1 LYFSINRFGEYSELN
16 YSIELILFGASLLLL
31 LSIIASKVASKL
43 RVPAL
48 IIFIFVGMIAG
59 SEGPGGIEF
68 DNAWA
73 AQLLGVIALAF
84 IIFSGGLHSSWKR
97 VSPVLWTGASLSTL
111 GVFLTAMLVGIFVH
125 FFFGFSILTA
135 LLLGAIVSSTD
146 AAAVFSVMGSS
157 GTKLKGSLKDLL
169 EFESAS
175 NDPMAVILTLGFIHL
190 ITNPEASVWSMIF
203 LLIQQMVLG
212 IVIGFIMGKAIVF
225 KVNRLRL
232 DFEGLYPVLTLSLVI
247 FTYGLTASI
256 GGSGFLAVY
265 IAGLM
270 MGGSEFVHK
279 QSLTRFH
286 DGLAWLMQITM
297 FLILGL
303 LVFPSRL
310 FPVVLAGV
318 LISLF
323 LIFIARPIGVFLSLP
338 FGKINFKEKTFI
350 SWVGLRGAVPIILA
364 TFPLLAGVPKA
375 DILFNI
381 VFFIV
386 ITSVLIQG
394 TTIPIVAKWLGVEA
408 PDTKTKTEHV
418 EFEFRYDSD
427 SEKTELTIPPGS
439 EVVGKQVVELGLP
452 ESAIIM
458 LIKREDSSIVPRGG
472 TVIEPGDK
480 LLFLAE
486 KNDLL
491 KIKSLLGL

>member
-1 LYFSINRFGEYSELN
+1 LN
-16 YSIELILFGASLLLL
+16 YPIEYILLGASVLLL
-31 LSIIASKVASKL
+31 LSILASKVALKL
-43 RVPAL
+43 SVPAL
-48 IIFIFVGMIAG
+48 VIFILVGMFAG

-68 DNAWA
+68 DDAWA
-73 AQLLGVIALAF
+73 AQFLGVIALAF
-84 IIFSGGLHSSWKR
+84 IIFSGGLHSSWKS
-97 VSPVLWTGASLSTL
+97 VSPVLWTGVSLSTV
-111 GVFLTAMLVGIFVH
+111 GVFLTAILVGLFVH
-125 FFFGFSILTA
+125 YFFDFSILTA

-146 AAAVFSVMGSS
+146 AAAVFSVMSSS
-157 GTKLKGSLKDLL
+157 GTKLKGTLKDLL

-190 ITNPEASVWSMIF
+190 ITNPEASIWNMIF

-212 IVIGFIMGKAIVF
+212 IVIGFVMGKAIVF

-286 DGLAWLMQITM
+286 DGLAWLLQITM
-297 FLILGL
+297 FLLLGL
-303 LVFPSRL
+303 LVFPSQL
-310 FPVVLAGV
+310 LAVIFMGI

-323 LIFIARPIGVFLSLP
+323 LIFIARPIGVFISLP
-338 FGKINFKEKTFI
+338 FGQNNLKEKTFI

-375 DILFNI
+375 DILFNV

-386 ITSVLIQG
+386 ITSVLVQG
-394 TTIPIVAKWLGVEA
+394 TTIPLIAKWLGVDA
-408 PDTKTKTEHV
+408 PETKTKTEHV
-418 EFEFRYDSD
+418 EFEFNYDENSQ
-427 SEKTELTIPPGS
+427 KTEIVIPQDS
-439 EVVGKQVVELGLP
+439 SAIGKQIVELGLP
-452 ESAIIM
+452 ESAIII
-458 LIKREDSSIVPRGG
+458 LIKRENSSIVPRGA
-472 TVIEPGDK
+472 TVVEGGDK
-480 LLFLAE
+480 LLFLSE
-486 KNDLL
+486 KDDLP
-491 KIKSLLGL
+491 KIKSILGL

>member
-1 LYFSINRFGEYSELN
+1 L
-16 YSIELILFGASLLLL
+16 GASVLLL
-31 LSIIASKVASKL
+31 LSIVASKVASII

-48 IIFIFVGMIAG
+48 IIFILIGMIAG

-68 DNAWA
+68 DDAWA

-84 IIFSGGLHSSWKR
+84 IIFSGGLHSSWKS
-97 VSPVLWTGASLSTL
+97 VSPVLWTGISLSTI
-111 GVFLTAMLVGIFVH
+111 GVFLTAILVGLFVYSLLD
-125 FFFGFSILTA
+125 FSILTA

-146 AAAVFSVMGSS
+146 AAAVFSVMSSS

-190 ITNPEASVWSMIF
+190 ITNPEASIWSMVF
-203 LLIQQMVLG
+203 LLIQQMALG
-212 IVIGFIMGKAIVF
+212 VIIGFVMGKAIVF

-232 DFEGLYPVLTLSLVI
+232 DYEGLYPVLTLALVI
-247 FTYGLTASI
+247 FTYGLTASV

-265 IAGLM
+265 IAGLIL
-270 MGGSEFVHK
+270 GGSDFVHK

-286 DGLAWLMQITM
+286 DGLAWLMQIIM

-303 LVFPSRL
+303 LVFPSQ
-310 FPVVLAGV
+310 VVPIMLSGI

-323 LIFIARPIGVFLSLP
+323 LIFIARPVGVFLSLP
-338 FGKINFKEKTFI
+338 FGKTSLKEKTFI

-364 TFPLLAGVPKA
+364 TFPLLAGVPQA
-375 DILFNI
+375 DILFNV

-386 ITSVLIQG
+386 VTSVLIQG
-394 TTIPIVAKWLGVEA
+394 TTIPLAAKWLGVDA
-408 PDTKTKTEHV
+408 PDSKTKTDHV
-418 EFEFRYDSD
+418 EFEFSYDNNSQ
-427 SEKTELTIPPGS
+427 KTELVIPKGS
-439 EVVGKQVVELGLP
+439 VAVGEQIVELGLP
-452 ESAIIM
+452 KSAIII
-458 LIKREDSSIVPRGG
+458 LIKRENNSIVPRGS
-472 TVIEPGDK
+472 TVLEAGDK

-486 KNDLL
+486 SKDFP
-491 KIKSLLGL
+491 KIKSIIGI

>member
-1 LYFSINRFGEYSELN
+1 LN
-16 YSIELILFGASLLLL
+16 YPIEYILFGASLLLL
-31 LSIIASKVASKL
+31 LSILASKVASII

-48 IIFIFVGMIAG
+48 IIFILVGMVAG

-68 DNAWA
+68 DDAWV

-84 IIFSGGLHSSWKR
+84 IIFSGGLHSSWKS
-97 VSPVLWTGASLSTL
+97 VSPVLWTGVSLSTI
-111 GVFLTAMLVGIFVH
+111 GVFLTAILVGLFVH
-125 FFFGFSILTA
+125 YLLDFSILMA

-146 AAAVFSVMGSS
+146 AAAVFSVMSSS

-190 ITNPEASVWSMIF
+190 LTNPEASIWSMVL

-212 IVIGFIMGKAIVF
+212 IVIGFVMGKVIMF
-225 KVNRLRL
+225 NVNRLRL
-232 DFEGLYPVLTLSLVI
+232 NFEGLYPVLTLALVI
-247 FTYGLTASI
+247 FTYGLTVSI

-265 IAGLM
+265 IAGLIL
-270 MGGSEFVHK
+270 GGSDFIHK

-303 LVFPSRL
+303 LVFPSHL
-310 FPVVLAGV
+310 VPVIVSGI

-323 LIFIARPIGVFLSLP
+323 LIIIARPIGVFISLP
-338 FGKINFKEKTFI
+338 FAKINLKEKTFI

-394 TTIPIVAKWLGVEA
+394 TTIALAAKLLDVDA
-408 PDTKTKTEHV
+408 PETKTKTEHV
-418 EFEFRYDSD
+418 EFEFHYDENSQ
-427 SEKTELTIPPGS
+427 KTELVIPQNS
-439 EVVGKQVVELGLP
+439 EAIGKQLVELGLP
-452 ESAIIM
+452 ESAIIV
-458 LIKREDSSIVPRGG
+458 LIKREDKSIVPRGG
-472 TVIEPGDK
+472 TIIEPQDK
-480 LLFLAE
+480 LLILAE
-486 KNDLL
+486 NADLP
-491 KIKSLLGL
+491 KIKSIFGL

>member
-1 LYFSINRFGEYSELN
+1 
-16 YSIELILFGASLLLL
+16 
-31 LSIIASKVASKL
+31 
-43 RVPAL
+43 
-48 IIFIFVGMIAG
+48 MIAG

-68 DNAWA
+68 DDAWA

-84 IIFSGGLHSSWKR
+84 IIFSGGLHSSWKS
-97 VSPVLWTGASLSTL
+97 VSPVLWTGVSLSTI
-111 GVFLTAMLVGIFVH
+111 GVFLTAILVGLFVH
-125 FFFGFSILTA
+125 YLLDFSILTA

-146 AAAVFSVMGSS
+146 AAAVFSVMSSS

-190 ITNPEASVWSMIF
+190 ITNPEASIWSMVF
-203 LLIQQMVLG
+203 LLVQQMALG
-212 IVIGFIMGKAIVF
+212 IIIGFVMGKAIVF

-232 DFEGLYPVLTLSLVI
+232 DYEGLYPVLTLALVI
-247 FTYGLTASI
+247 FTYGLTASV

-265 IAGLM
+265 IAGLIL
-270 MGGSEFVHK
+270 GGSDFVHK

-286 DGLAWLMQITM
+286 DGLAWLMQIIM

-303 LVFPSRL
+303 LVFPSQ
-310 FPVVLAGV
+310 VVPIMLSGI

-338 FGKINFKEKTFI
+338 FGKTNLKEKTFI

-364 TFPLLAGVPKA
+364 TFPLLAGVPQA
-375 DILFNI
+375 DILFNV

-394 TTIPIVAKWLGVEA
+394 TTIPLAAKWLGVDA
-408 PDTKTKTEHV
+408 PDSKTKTDHV
-418 EFEFRYDSD
+418 EFEFNYDNNSQ
-427 SEKTELTIPPGS
+427 KTELVIPKGS
-439 EVVGKQVVELGLP
+439 IAIGKQIVELGLP
-452 ESAIIM
+452 QSAIII
-458 LIKREDSSIVPRGG
+458 LIKRENKSIVPRGG
-472 TVIEPGDK
+472 TVLEAGDK

-486 KNDLL
+486 SKDFP
-491 KIKSLLGL
+491 KIKSIIGI

>member
-1 LYFSINRFGEYSELN
+1 MNYPIEY
-16 YSIELILFGASLLLL
+16 ILLGASVLLLF
-31 LSIIASKVASKL
+31 SIIASKVASKL
-43 RVPAL
+43 SVPAL
-48 IIFIFVGMIAG
+48 VIFILVGMFAG

-73 AQLLGVIALAF
+73 AQSLGVIALAF
-84 IIFSGGLHSSWKR
+84 IIFSGGLHSSWKS
-97 VSPVLWTGASLSTL
+97 VSPVLLAGISLSTI
-111 GVFLTAMLVGIFVH
+111 GVFLTAILIGLFVYYL
-125 FFFGFSILTA
+125 FDFPILTA

-146 AAAVFSVMGSS
+146 AAAVFSVMSSS

-190 ITNPEASVWSMIF
+190 ITNPEASVWSMII
-203 LLIQQMVLG
+203 LLVQQMIFG
-212 IVIGFIMGKAIVF
+212 IIIGYVMGKVIVF

-265 IAGLM
+265 ITGLM
-270 MGGSEFVHK
+270 MGGTEFIHK

-286 DGLAWLMQITM
+286 DGLAWLFQITM

-303 LVFPSRL
+303 LVFPSQL
-310 FPVVLAGV
+310 LPVFLMGV

-323 LIFIARPIGVFLSLP
+323 LIFIARPVGVFISLP
-338 FGKINFKEKTFI
+338 FGRNNLKQKTFI

-375 DILFNI
+375 EILFNV

-394 TTIPIVAKWLGVEA
+394 TTIPLIAKWLGVDE
-408 PDTKTKTEHV
+408 PDNNIKTERV
-418 EFEFRYDSD
+418 EFDFNYDDNSQ
-427 SEKTELTIPPGS
+427 KTEIVIPKS
-439 EVVGKQVVELGLP
+439 SSAIGKQIVELGLP

-458 LIKREDSSIVPRGG
+458 LITRDGNSIVPRGA
-472 TVIEPGDK
+472 TVIEAEDK
-480 LLFLAE
+480 LLFISENEHLP
-486 KNDLL
+486 
-491 KIKSLLGL
+491 KIKSILGI

>member
-1 LYFSINRFGEYSELN
+1 MNYPIEY
-16 YSIELILFGASLLLL
+16 ILFGASLLLL
-31 LSIIASKVASKL
+31 LSIIASKVASII

-48 IIFIFVGMIAG
+48 IIFILVGMVAG

-68 DNAWA
+68 DDAWV

-84 IIFSGGLHSSWKR
+84 IIFSGGLHSSWKS
-97 VSPVLWTGASLSTL
+97 VSPVLWTGVSLSTI
-111 GVFLTAMLVGIFVH
+111 GVFLTAILVGLFVH
-125 FFFGFSILTA
+125 YLLDFSILMA

-146 AAAVFSVMGSS
+146 AAAVFSVMSSS

-190 ITNPEASVWSMIF
+190 LTNPEASIWSMVL

-212 IVIGFIMGKAIVF
+212 IVIGFMMGKAIVF
-225 KVNRLRL
+225 TVNRLRL
-232 DFEGLYPVLTLSLVI
+232 NFEGLYPVLTLALVI

-265 IAGLM
+265 IAGLIL
-270 MGGSEFVHK
+270 GGSDFIHK

-310 FPVVLAGV
+310 LPIIVSGI
-318 LISLF
+318 LISFF

-394 TTIPIVAKWLGVEA
+394 TTIPLAAKLLGVDA
-408 PDTKTKTEHV
+408 PETKTKTEHV
-418 EFEFRYDSD
+418 EFEFHYDENSQKIELVIPQN
-427 SEKTELTIPPGS
+427 SEAI
-439 EVVGKQVVELGLP
+439 GKQLVELGLP
-452 ESAIIM
+452 ESAIIV
-458 LIKREDSSIVPRGG
+458 LIKREDTSIVPRGG
-472 TVIEPGDK
+472 TRIEPQDK
-480 LLFLAE
+480 LLILAE
-486 KNDLL
+486 NNDLP
-491 KIKSLLGL
+491 KIKSIFGI

>member
-1 LYFSINRFGEYSELN
+1 MNYPIEY
-16 YSIELILFGASLLLL
+16 ILFGASLLLL
-31 LSIIASKVASKL
+31 LSILASKVASII

-48 IIFIFVGMIAG
+48 IIFILVGMVAG

-68 DNAWA
+68 DDAWV

-84 IIFSGGLHSSWKR
+84 IIFSGGLHSSWKS
-97 VSPVLWTGASLSTL
+97 VSPVLWTGVSLSTI
-111 GVFLTAMLVGIFVH
+111 GVFLTAILVGLFVH
-125 FFFGFSILTA
+125 YLLDFSILMA

-146 AAAVFSVMGSS
+146 AAAVFSVMSSS

-190 ITNPEASVWSMIF
+190 ITNPEASIWSMVL

-225 KVNRLRL
+225 TVNRLRL
-232 DFEGLYPVLTLSLVI
+232 NFEGLYPVLTLALVI

-265 IAGLM
+265 IAGLIL
-270 MGGSEFVHK
+270 GGSDFIHK

-310 FPVVLAGV
+310 LPIIVSGI

-323 LIFIARPIGVFLSLP
+323 LIIIARPIGVFISLP
-338 FGKINFKEKTFI
+338 FGKNSLKEKTFI

-394 TTIPIVAKWLGVEA
+394 TTIPLAAKLLGVNA
-408 PDTKTKTEHV
+408 PETKTKTENV
-418 EFEFRYDSD
+418 EFEFHYDENSQKIELVIPQN
-427 SEKTELTIPPGS
+427 SEAI
-439 EVVGKQVVELGLP
+439 GKQLVELGLP
-452 ESAIIM
+452 ESAIII
-458 LIKREDSSIVPRGG
+458 LIKREDKSIVPRGG
-472 TVIEPGDK
+472 TIIEPQDK
-480 LLFLAE
+480 LLILAE
-486 KNDLL
+486 NDDLP
-491 KIKSLLGL
+491 KIKSIFGI

>member
-1 LYFSINRFGEYSELN
+1 MNYPIEY
-16 YSIELILFGASLLLL
+16 ILFGASLLLL
-31 LSIIASKVASKL
+31 LSILASKVASII

-48 IIFIFVGMIAG
+48 IIFILVGMVAG

-68 DNAWA
+68 DDAWV

-84 IIFSGGLHSSWKR
+84 IIFSGGLHSSWKS
-97 VSPVLWTGASLSTL
+97 VSPVLWTGVSLSTI
-111 GVFLTAMLVGIFVH
+111 GVFLTAILVGLFVH
-125 FFFGFSILTA
+125 YLLDFSILMA

-146 AAAVFSVMGSS
+146 AAAVFSVMSSS

-190 ITNPEASVWSMIF
+190 ITNPEASIWSMVL

-225 KVNRLRL
+225 TVNRLRL
-232 DFEGLYPVLTLSLVI
+232 NFEGLYPVLTLALVI

-265 IAGLM
+265 IAGLIL
-270 MGGSEFVHK
+270 GGSDFIHK

-310 FPVVLAGV
+310 LPIIASGI

-323 LIFIARPIGVFLSLP
+323 LIIIARPIGVFISLP
-338 FGKINFKEKTFI
+338 FGKNSLKEKTFI

-394 TTIPIVAKWLGVEA
+394 TTIPLAAKLLGVNA
-408 PDTKTKTEHV
+408 PETKTKTENV
-418 EFEFRYDSD
+418 EFEFHYDENSQKIELVIPQN
-427 SEKTELTIPPGS
+427 SEAI
-439 EVVGKQVVELGLP
+439 GKQLVELGLP
-452 ESAIIM
+452 ESAIII
-458 LIKREDSSIVPRGG
+458 LIKREDKSIVPRGG
-472 TVIEPGDK
+472 TIIEPQDK
-480 LLFLAE
+480 LLILAE
-486 KNDLL
+486 NDDLP
-491 KIKSLLGL
+491 KIKSIFGI

>member
-1 LYFSINRFGEYSELN
+1 MNYPIEY
-16 YSIELILFGASLLLL
+16 ILLGASVLLL
-31 LSIIASKVASKL
+31 LSIVASKVASII

-48 IIFIFVGMIAG
+48 IIFILVGMIAG

-68 DNAWA
+68 DDAWA

-84 IIFSGGLHSSWKR
+84 IIFSGGLHSSWKS
-97 VSPVLWTGASLSTL
+97 VSPVLWTGVSLSTI
-111 GVFLTAMLVGIFVH
+111 GVFLTAILVGLFVYYLLD
-125 FFFGFSILTA
+125 FSILTA

-146 AAAVFSVMGSS
+146 AAAVFSVMSSS
-157 GTKLKGSLKDLL
+157 GTKLKGGLKDLL

-190 ITNPEASVWSMIF
+190 ITNPEASIWSMVF
-203 LLIQQMVLG
+203 LLIQQMALG
-212 IVIGFIMGKAIVF
+212 IIIGFVMGKAIVF

-232 DFEGLYPVLTLSLVI
+232 DYEGLYPVLTLALVI
-247 FTYGLTASI
+247 FTYGLTASV

-265 IAGLM
+265 IAGLIL
-270 MGGSEFVHK
+270 GGSDFVHK

-286 DGLAWLMQITM
+286 DGLAWLMQIIM

-303 LVFPSRL
+303 LVFPSQ
-310 FPVVLAGV
+310 VVPIILSGI

-338 FGKINFKEKTFI
+338 FGKTSLKEKTFI

-364 TFPLLAGVPKA
+364 TFPLLAGVPNA
-375 DILFNI
+375 DILFNV

-394 TTIPIVAKWLGVEA
+394 TTIPLAAKWLGVDA
-408 PDTKTKTEHV
+408 PDSKTKTDHV
-418 EFEFRYDSD
+418 EFEFSYDNNSQ
-427 SEKTELTIPPGS
+427 KTELVIPQNS
-439 EVVGKQVVELGLP
+439 VVIGEQIVELGLP
-452 ESAIIM
+452 KSAIII
-458 LIKREDSSIVPRGG
+458 LIKRENKSIVPRGG
-472 TVIEPGDK
+472 TVLEAGDK

-486 KNDLL
+486 SKDFP
-491 KIKSLLGL
+491 KIKSIIGI

>member
-1 LYFSINRFGEYSELN
+1 MNYPIEY
-16 YSIELILFGASLLLL
+16 ILLGASVLLL
-31 LSIIASKVASKL
+31 LSILASKVASKL
-43 RVPAL
+43 SVPAL
-48 IIFIFVGMIAG
+48 IIFILVGMFAG

-68 DNAWA
+68 DDAWA

-84 IIFSGGLHSSWKR
+84 IIFSGGLHSSWKS
-97 VSPVLWTGASLSTL
+97 VSPVLWTGVSLSTI
-111 GVFLTAMLVGIFVH
+111 GVFLTALLVGLFVYYL
-125 FFFGFSILTA
+125 FDFSLLSA

-146 AAAVFSVMGSS
+146 AAAVFSVMSSS
-157 GTKLKGSLKDLL
+157 GTQLKNRLKDLL

-175 NDPMAVILTLGFIHL
+175 NDPMAVILTLGFVHL
-190 ITNPEASVWSMIF
+190 ITNPQASIWSM
-203 LLIQQMVLG
+203 LLVLIQQMVLG

-232 DFEGLYPVLTLSLVI
+232 DYEGLYPVLTLSLVI

-270 MGGSEFVHK
+270 MGGSDFVNK

-286 DGLAWLMQITM
+286 DGLAWLLQITM

-303 LVFPSRL
+303 LVFPSQL
-310 FPVVLAGV
+310 LPVMFMGV
-318 LISLF
+318 LISIF
-323 LIFIARPIGVFLSLP
+323 LIFVARPLGVFISLP
-338 FGKINFKEKTFI
+338 FGKINLKEKTFI

-375 DILFNI
+375 DILFNV

-394 TTIPIVAKWLGVEA
+394 TTIPLIAKWLGVDA
-408 PDTKTKTEHV
+408 PDSEIKTEHV
-418 EFEFRYDSD
+418 EFEFNYD
-427 SEKTELTIPPGS
+427 EKSQRIELTIPS
-439 EVVGKQVVELGLP
+439 DSQVVGKQIVELGLP
-452 ESAIIM
+452 ESAVII
-458 LIKREDSSIVPRGG
+458 LIKRQEASIVPRGG
-472 TVIEPGDK
+472 TVIESGDK
-480 LLFLAE
+480 LLFLTE
-486 KNDLL
+486 NNDLP
-491 KIKSLLGL
+491 KVKSILGI

>member
-1 LYFSINRFGEYSELN
+1 MNYPIEY
-16 YSIELILFGASLLLL
+16 ILLGASVLLL
-31 LSIIASKVASKL
+31 LSILASKVASKL

-48 IIFIFVGMIAG
+48 LIFILVGMFAG

-68 DNAWA
+68 NNPWA

-84 IIFSGGLHSSWKR
+84 IIFSGGLHSSWKS
-97 VSPVLWTGASLSTL
+97 VSPVLWTGVSLSTV
-111 GVFLTAMLVGIFVH
+111 GVFLTAILVGVFVH
-125 FFFGFSILTA
+125 LLLDFSILTA

-146 AAAVFSVMGSS
+146 AAAVFSVMSSS

-203 LLIQQMVLG
+203 LLLQQMILG

-232 DFEGLYPVLTLSLVI
+232 DYEGLYPVLTLSLVV
-247 FTYGLTASI
+247 FTYGITATI

-265 IAGLM
+265 IAGLI
-270 MGGSEFVHK
+270 MGGSEFINK

-303 LVFPSRL
+303 LVFPSQIV
-310 FPVVLAGV
+310 PVIVSGI

-323 LIFIARPIGVFLSLP
+323 LIFVARPVGVFFSLP

-375 DILFNI
+375 DILFNV

-394 TTIPIVAKWLGVEA
+394 ATIPLVARWLGVDA
-408 PDTKTKTEHV
+408 LDSTTKTDHV
-418 EFEFRYDSD
+418 EFEFSYDTGSQKTDLVIPRD
-427 SEKTELTIPPGS
+427 SEAI
-439 EVVGKQVVELGLP
+439 GKQVVELGLP
-452 ESAIIM
+452 ESTIIL
-458 LIKREDSSIVPRGG
+458 LIKRENSSIVPRGA
-472 TVIEPGDK
+472 TVIEGGDK
-480 LLFLAE
+480 LLFISE
-486 KNDLL
+486 NDDLP
-491 KIKSLLGL
+491 KIKSILGL

>member
-1 LYFSINRFGEYSELN
+1 MNYPIEY
-16 YSIELILFGASLLLL
+16 ILFGASLLLL
-31 LSIIASKVASKL
+31 LSIIASKVASII

-48 IIFIFVGMIAG
+48 IIFILVGMVVG

-68 DNAWA
+68 DDAWV

-84 IIFSGGLHSSWKR
+84 IIFSGGLHSSWKS
-97 VSPVLWTGASLSTL
+97 VSPVLWTGVSLSTI
-111 GVFLTAMLVGIFVH
+111 GVFLTAILVGLFVH
-125 FFFGFSILTA
+125 YLLDFSILMA

-146 AAAVFSVMGSS
+146 AAAVFSVMSSS

-190 ITNPEASVWSMIF
+190 ITNPEASIWSMVL

-225 KVNRLRL
+225 TVNRLRL
-232 DFEGLYPVLTLSLVI
+232 NFEGLYPVLTLALVI

-265 IAGLM
+265 IAGLIL
-270 MGGSEFVHK
+270 GGSDFIHK

-310 FPVVLAGV
+310 LPIIVSGI

-323 LIFIARPIGVFLSLP
+323 LIIIARPIGVFISLP
-338 FGKINFKEKTFI
+338 FGKNSLKEKTFI

-394 TTIPIVAKWLGVEA
+394 TTIPLAAKLLGVNA
-408 PDTKTKTEHV
+408 PETKTKTENV
-418 EFEFRYDSD
+418 EFEFHYDENSQKIELVIPQN
-427 SEKTELTIPPGS
+427 SEAI
-439 EVVGKQVVELGLP
+439 GKQLVELGLP
-452 ESAIIM
+452 ESAIII
-458 LIKREDSSIVPRGG
+458 LIKREDKSIVPRGG
-472 TVIEPGDK
+472 TIIEPQDK
-480 LLFLAE
+480 LLILAE
-486 KNDLL
+486 NDDLP
-491 KIKSLLGL
+491 KIKSIFGI

>member
-1 LYFSINRFGEYSELN
+1 LN
-16 YSIELILFGASLLLL
+16 YPIEYILFGASLLLL
-31 LSIIASKVASKL
+31 LSILASKVASII

-48 IIFIFVGMIAG
+48 IIFILVGMVAG

-68 DNAWA
+68 DDAWV

-84 IIFSGGLHSSWKR
+84 IIFSGGLHSSWKS
-97 VSPVLWTGASLSTL
+97 VSPVLWTGVSLSTI
-111 GVFLTAMLVGIFVH
+111 GVFLTAILVGLFVH
-125 FFFGFSILTA
+125 YLLDFSILMA

-146 AAAVFSVMGSS
+146 AAAVFSVMSSS

-190 ITNPEASVWSMIF
+190 LTNPEASIWSMVL

-212 IVIGFIMGKAIVF
+212 IVIGFIMGKVIVF
-225 KVNRLRL
+225 NVNRLRL
-232 DFEGLYPVLTLSLVI
+232 NFEGLYPVLTLALVI

-265 IAGLM
+265 IAGLIL
-270 MGGSEFVHK
+270 GGSDFIHK

-310 FPVVLAGV
+310 LPIIVSGI
-318 LISLF
+318 LISFF

-394 TTIPIVAKWLGVEA
+394 TTIALAAKLLGVNA
-408 PDTKTKTEHV
+408 PETKTRTEHV
-418 EFEFRYDSD
+418 EFEFHYDENSQKIELVIPQN
-427 SEKTELTIPPGS
+427 SEAI
-439 EVVGKQVVELGLP
+439 GKQLVELGLP
-452 ESAIIM
+452 ESAIIV
-458 LIKREDSSIVPRGG
+458 LIKREDKSIVPRGG
-472 TVIEPGDK
+472 TMIEPQDK
-480 LLFLAE
+480 LLILAE
-486 KNDLL
+486 NDDLP
-491 KIKSLLGL
+491 KIKSIFGI

>member
-1 LYFSINRFGEYSELN
+1 MNYPIEY
-16 YSIELILFGASLLLL
+16 ILFGASLLLL
-31 LSIIASKVASKL
+31 LSILASKVASII

-48 IIFIFVGMIAG
+48 IIFILVGMAAG

-68 DNAWA
+68 DDAWV
-73 AQLLGVIALAF
+73 AQFLGVIALAF
-84 IIFSGGLHSSWKR
+84 IIFSGGLHSSWKS
-97 VSPVLWTGASLSTL
+97 VSPVLWTGVSLSTI
-111 GVFLTAMLVGIFVH
+111 GVFLTAILVGLFVH
-125 FFFGFSILTA
+125 YLLDFSILMA

-146 AAAVFSVMGSS
+146 AAAVFSVMSSS

-190 ITNPEASVWSMIF
+190 LTNPEASIWSMVL

-212 IVIGFIMGKAIVF
+212 IVIGLIMGKAIVF
-225 KVNRLRL
+225 TVNRLRL
-232 DFEGLYPVLTLSLVI
+232 NFEGLYPVLTLALVI

-265 IAGLM
+265 IAGLIL
-270 MGGSEFVHK
+270 GGSDFIHK

-310 FPVVLAGV
+310 LPIIVSGI

-394 TTIPIVAKWLGVEA
+394 TTIALAAKLLGVNA
-408 PDTKTKTEHV
+408 PETKTKTEHV
-418 EFEFRYDSD
+418 EFEFHYDENSQKIELVIPQN
-427 SEKTELTIPPGS
+427 SEAI
-439 EVVGKQVVELGLP
+439 GKQLVELGLP
-452 ESAIIM
+452 ESAIIV
-458 LIKREDSSIVPRGG
+458 LIKREDKSIVPRGG
-472 TVIEPGDK
+472 TIIEPQDK
-480 LLFLAE
+480 LLILAE
-486 KNDLL
+486 NDDLP
-491 KIKSLLGL
+491 KIKSIFGI

>member
-1 LYFSINRFGEYSELN
+1 MNYPIEY
-16 YSIELILFGASLLLL
+16 ILLGASVLLL
-31 LSIIASKVASKL
+31 LSILASKVASKL

-48 IIFIFVGMIAG
+48 LIFILVGMFAG

-68 DNAWA
+68 NNPWA

-84 IIFSGGLHSSWKR
+84 IIFSGGLHSSWKS
-97 VSPVLWTGASLSTL
+97 VSPVLWTGVSLSTV
-111 GVFLTAMLVGIFVH
+111 GVFLTAILVGVFVH
-125 FFFGFSILTA
+125 LLLDFSILTA

-146 AAAVFSVMGSS
+146 AAAVFSVMSSS
-157 GTKLKGSLKDLL
+157 GTKLKGSLTDLL

-203 LLIQQMVLG
+203 LLLQQMILG

-232 DFEGLYPVLTLSLVI
+232 DYEGLYPVLTLSLVV
-247 FTYGLTASI
+247 FTYGITATI

-265 IAGLM
+265 IAGLI
-270 MGGSEFVHK
+270 MGGSEFINK

-303 LVFPSRL
+303 LVFPSQIV
-310 FPVVLAGV
+310 PVIVSGI

-323 LIFIARPIGVFLSLP
+323 LIFVARPVGVFFSLP

-375 DILFNI
+375 DILFNV

-394 TTIPIVAKWLGVEA
+394 ATIPLVARWLGVDA
-408 PDTKTKTEHV
+408 LDSTTKTDHV
-418 EFEFRYDSD
+418 EFEFSYDTGSQKTDLVIPRD
-427 SEKTELTIPPGS
+427 SEAI
-439 EVVGKQVVELGLP
+439 GKQVVELGLP
-452 ESAIIM
+452 ESTIIL
-458 LIKREDSSIVPRGG
+458 LIKRENSSIVPRGA
-472 TVIEPGDK
+472 TVIEGGDK
-480 LLFLAE
+480 LLFISE
-486 KNDLL
+486 NDDLP
-491 KIKSLLGL
+491 KIKSILGL

>member
-1 LYFSINRFGEYSELN
+1 MNYPIEY
-16 YSIELILFGASLLLL
+16 ILFGASLLLL
-31 LSIIASKVASKL
+31 LSILASKVASII

-48 IIFIFVGMIAG
+48 IIFILVGMVAG

-68 DNAWA
+68 DDAWV

-84 IIFSGGLHSSWKR
+84 IIFSGGLHSSWKS
-97 VSPVLWTGASLSTL
+97 VSPVLWTGVSLSTI
-111 GVFLTAMLVGIFVH
+111 GVFLTAILVGLFVH
-125 FFFGFSILTA
+125 YLLDFSILMA

-146 AAAVFSVMGSS
+146 AAAVFSVMSSS

-190 ITNPEASVWSMIF
+190 LTNPEASIWSMVL

-212 IVIGFIMGKAIVF
+212 IVIGFMMGKAIVF
-225 KVNRLRL
+225 TVNRLRL
-232 DFEGLYPVLTLSLVI
+232 NFEGLYPVLTLALVI

-265 IAGLM
+265 IAGLIL
-270 MGGSEFVHK
+270 GGSDFIHK

-310 FPVVLAGV
+310 LPIIASGI

-323 LIFIARPIGVFLSLP
+323 LIIIARPIGVFISLP
-338 FGKINFKEKTFI
+338 FGKNSLKEKTFI

-394 TTIPIVAKWLGVEA
+394 TTIPLAAKLLGVNA
-408 PDTKTKTEHV
+408 PETKTKTENV
-418 EFEFRYDSD
+418 EFEFHYDENSQKIELVIPQN
-427 SEKTELTIPPGS
+427 SEAI
-439 EVVGKQVVELGLP
+439 GKQLVELGLP
-452 ESAIIM
+452 ESAIII
-458 LIKREDSSIVPRGG
+458 LIKREDKSIVPRGG
-472 TVIEPGDK
+472 TIIEPQDK
-480 LLFLAE
+480 LLILAE
-486 KNDLL
+486 NDDLP
-491 KIKSLLGL
+491 KIKSIFGI

>member
-1 LYFSINRFGEYSELN
+1 LN
-16 YSIELILFGASLLLL
+16 YPIEYILFGASLLLL
-31 LSIIASKVASKL
+31 LSIIASKVASII

-48 IIFIFVGMIAG
+48 IIFILVGMVAG

-68 DNAWA
+68 DDAWV

-84 IIFSGGLHSSWKR
+84 IIFSGGLHSSWKS
-97 VSPVLWTGASLSTL
+97 VSPVLWTGVSLSTI
-111 GVFLTAMLVGIFVH
+111 GVFLTAILVGLFVH
-125 FFFGFSILTA
+125 YLLDFSILMA

-146 AAAVFSVMGSS
+146 AAAVFSVMSSS

-190 ITNPEASVWSMIF
+190 LTNPEASIWSMVL

-225 KVNRLRL
+225 TVNRLRL
-232 DFEGLYPVLTLSLVI
+232 NFEGLYPVLTLALVI

-265 IAGLM
+265 IAGLIL
-270 MGGSEFVHK
+270 GGSDFIHK

-310 FPVVLAGV
+310 LPIIVSGI

-323 LIFIARPIGVFLSLP
+323 LIIIARPIGVFISLP
-338 FGKINFKEKTFI
+338 FGKNSLKEKTFI

-394 TTIPIVAKWLGVEA
+394 TTIPLAAKLLGVNA
-408 PDTKTKTEHV
+408 PETKTKTENV
-418 EFEFRYDSD
+418 EFEFHYDENSQKIELVIPQN
-427 SEKTELTIPPGS
+427 SEAI
-439 EVVGKQVVELGLP
+439 GKQLVELGLP
-452 ESAIIM
+452 ESAIII
-458 LIKREDSSIVPRGG
+458 LIKREDKSIVPRGG
-472 TVIEPGDK
+472 TIIEPQDK
-480 LLFLAE
+480 LLILAE
-486 KNDLL
+486 NDDLP
-491 KIKSLLGL
+491 KIKSIFGI

>member
-1 LYFSINRFGEYSELN
+1 MNYPIEY
-16 YSIELILFGASLLLL
+16 ILFGASVLLL

-48 IIFIFVGMIAG
+48 IIFILVGMFAG
-59 SEGPGGIEF
+59 SEGPGDIAF

-84 IIFSGGLHSSWKR
+84 IIFSGGLHSSWKSVR
-97 VSPVLWTGASLSTL
+97 PVLWTGISLSTV
-111 GVFLTAMLVGIFVH
+111 GVFLTAILVGLFVH
-125 FFFGFSILTA
+125 YLFNFSLLLA

-190 ITNPEASVWSMIF
+190 ITNPEDSLWSMFF
-203 LLIQQMVLG
+203 LLVQQMTLG
-212 IVIGFIMGKAIVF
+212 IIIGYLMGKLTVL

-232 DFEGLYPVLTLSLVI
+232 DYEGLYPVLTLTLVI
-247 FTYGLTASI
+247 FTYGLTASL

-265 IAGLM
+265 IAGLI
-270 MGGSEFVHK
+270 MGGSDFINK

-303 LVFPSRL
+303 LVFPSQL
-310 FPVVLAGV
+310 LPVMFMGI
-318 LISLF
+318 LISIF
-323 LIFIARPIGVFLSLP
+323 LIFIARPLGVFVSLP
-338 FGKINFKEKTFI
+338 FGKINLKEKTFI

-375 DILFNI
+375 EVLFNV

-394 TTIPIVAKWLGVEA
+394 TTIPLFARWLGVEDSGA
-408 PDTKTKTEHV
+408 KIKTGHV
-418 EFEFRYDSD
+418 EFEFNYAA
-427 SEKTELTIPPGS
+427 GS
-439 EVVGKQVVELGLP
+439 QKKEVVVPLNSQAVGKQIVELALP

-458 LIKREDSSIVPRGG
+458 LISRDGSSLVPRGG
-472 TVIEPGDK
+472 TIIHSGDK
-480 LLFLAE
+480 LLILAE
-486 KNDLL
+486 KKD
-491 KIKSLLGL
+491 ISQIETILGT

>member
-1 LYFSINRFGEYSELN
+1 LN
-16 YSIELILFGASLLLL
+16 YPIEYILFGASILLL

-48 IIFIFVGMIAG
+48 LIFIFVGMIAG

-68 DNAWA
+68 DDAWA
-73 AQLLGVIALAF
+73 AQFLGVIALAF

-97 VSPVLWTGASLSTL
+97 VSPVLWTGISLSTV
-111 GVFLTAMLVGIFVH
+111 GVFLTAILVGLFVH
-125 FFFGFSILTA
+125 YFFDFSILTA

-146 AAAVFSVMGSS
+146 AAAVFSVMSSS
-157 GTKLKGSLKDLL
+157 GTKLKGSLIDLL

-190 ITNPEASVWSMIF
+190 ITNPDASIWSMIF

-265 IAGLM
+265 IAGLI
-270 MGGSEFVHK
+270 MGGSDFVNK

-303 LVFPSRL
+303 LVFPSQL
-310 FPVVLAGV
+310 VPVMLSGIV
-318 LISLF
+318 ISLF
-323 LIFIARPIGVFLSLP
+323 LIFIARPIGVFISLP
-338 FGKINFKEKTFI
+338 FGKINLKEKTFI

-375 DILFNI
+375 DIIFNV

-394 TTIPIVAKWLGVEA
+394 TTIPVVAKWLGV
-408 PDTKTKTEHV
+408 DTPETKAKTDHV
-418 EFEFRYDSD
+418 EFEFNYD
-427 SEKTELTIPPGS
+427 EKSQKIELLIPEGS
-439 EVVGKQVVELGLP
+439 QAVGKQVVELGFP

-458 LIKREDSSIVPRGG
+458 LITREESSIIPSGA
-472 TVIEPGDK
+472 TVIESRDK
-480 LLFLAE
+480 LLFITE
-486 KNDLL
+486 NDDLP
-491 KIKSLLGL
+491 KIKSILGL

>member
-1 LYFSINRFGEYSELN
+1 MNYPIEY
-16 YSIELILFGASLLLL
+16 ILFGASLLLL
-31 LSIIASKVASKL
+31 LSIIASKVASII

-48 IIFIFVGMIAG
+48 IIFILVGMVAG

-68 DNAWA
+68 DDAWV

-84 IIFSGGLHSSWKR
+84 IIFSGGLHSSWKS
-97 VSPVLWTGASLSTL
+97 VSPVLWTGVSLSTI
-111 GVFLTAMLVGIFVH
+111 GVFLTAILVGLFVH
-125 FFFGFSILTA
+125 YLLDFSILMA

-146 AAAVFSVMGSS
+146 AAAVFSVMSSS

-190 ITNPEASVWSMIF
+190 LTNPEASIWSMVL

-212 IVIGFIMGKAIVF
+212 IVIGFMMGKAIVF
-225 KVNRLRL
+225 TVNRLRL
-232 DFEGLYPVLTLSLVI
+232 NFEGLYPVLTLALVI

-265 IAGLM
+265 IAGLIL
-270 MGGSEFVHK
+270 GGSDFIHK

-310 FPVVLAGV
+310 LPIIVSGI
-318 LISLF
+318 LISFF

-394 TTIPIVAKWLGVEA
+394 TTIPLAAKLLGVDA
-408 PDTKTKTEHV
+408 PETKTKTEHV
-418 EFEFRYDSD
+418 EFEFHYDENSQKIELVIPQN
-427 SEKTELTIPPGS
+427 SEAI
-439 EVVGKQVVELGLP
+439 GKQLVELGLP
-452 ESAIIM
+452 ESAIII
-458 LIKREDSSIVPRGG
+458 LIKREDKSIVPRGG
-472 TVIEPGDK
+472 TIIEPQDK
-480 LLFLAE
+480 LLILAE
-486 KNDLL
+486 NDDLP
-491 KIKSLLGL
+491 KIKSIFGI

>member
-1 LYFSINRFGEYSELN
+1 MNYPIEY
-16 YSIELILFGASLLLL
+16 ILFGASLLLL
-31 LSIIASKVASKL
+31 LSIIASKVASII

-48 IIFIFVGMIAG
+48 IIFILVGMVAG

-68 DNAWA
+68 DDAWV

-84 IIFSGGLHSSWKR
+84 IIFSGGLHSSWKS
-97 VSPVLWTGASLSTL
+97 VSPVLWTGVSLSTI
-111 GVFLTAMLVGIFVH
+111 GVFLTAILVGLFVH
-125 FFFGFSILTA
+125 YLLDFSILMA

-146 AAAVFSVMGSS
+146 AAAVFSVMSSS

-190 ITNPEASVWSMIF
+190 LTNPEASIWSMVL

-225 KVNRLRL
+225 TVNRLRL
-232 DFEGLYPVLTLSLVI
+232 NFEGLYPVLTLALVI

-265 IAGLM
+265 IAGLIL
-270 MGGSEFVHK
+270 GGSDFIHK

-310 FPVVLAGV
+310 LPIIVSGI

-323 LIFIARPIGVFLSLP
+323 LIIIARPIGVFISLP
-338 FGKINFKEKTFI
+338 FGKNSLKEKTFI

-394 TTIPIVAKWLGVEA
+394 TTIPLAAKLLGVNA
-408 PDTKTKTEHV
+408 PETKTKTENV
-418 EFEFRYDSD
+418 EFEFHYDENSQKIELVIPQN
-427 SEKTELTIPPGS
+427 SEAI
-439 EVVGKQVVELGLP
+439 GKQLVELGLP
-452 ESAIIM
+452 ESAIII
-458 LIKREDSSIVPRGG
+458 LIKREDKSIVPRGG
-472 TVIEPGDK
+472 TIIEPQDK
-480 LLFLAE
+480 LLILAE
-486 KNDLL
+486 NDDLP
-491 KIKSLLGL
+491 KIKSIFGI

>member
-1 LYFSINRFGEYSELN
+1 LN
-16 YSIELILFGASLLLL
+16 YSIELILFVASVLLL

-43 RVPAL
+43 SVPAL
-48 IIFIFVGMIAG
+48 LIFILVGMVAG

-68 DNAWA
+68 DDAWA
-73 AQLLGVIALAF
+73 AQLLGVIALAL

-97 VSPVLWTGASLSTL
+97 VSPVLWTGVSLSTI
-111 GVFLTAMLVGIFVH
+111 GVFLTAILVGVFVH
-125 FFFGFSILTA
+125 LLFDFSILTA

-146 AAAVFSVMGSS
+146 AAAVFSVMSSS

-190 ITNPEASVWSMIF
+190 ITNPEASVWSMVF

-212 IVIGFIMGKAIVF
+212 IVIGFVMGKAIVF

-232 DFEGLYPVLTLSLVI
+232 DYEGLYPVLTLSLVI
-247 FTYGLTASI
+247 FTYGITASI

-265 IAGLM
+265 IAGLI
-270 MGGSEFVHK
+270 MGGSEFVNK
-279 QSLTRFH
+279 QSLTHFH

-303 LVFPSRL
+303 LVFPSQL
-310 FPVVLAGV
+310 VPVIFTGI
-318 LISLF
+318 LISIF
-323 LIFIARPIGVFLSLP
+323 LIFIARPIGVFVSLP
-338 FGKINFKEKTFI
+338 FGKINLKEKTFI

-364 TFPLLAGVPKA
+364 TFPLLAGVPQA
-375 DILFNI
+375 EILFNV

-394 TTIPIVAKWLGVEA
+394 TTIPLAARWFGVDV
-408 PDTKTKTEHV
+408 PDSKTKTDHV
-418 EFEFRYDSD
+418 EFEFHYDEHSQTIELVIPEN
-427 SEKTELTIPPGS
+427 SEAI
-439 EVVGKQVVELGLP
+439 GKQVVELGLP
-452 ESAIIM
+452 ESAVIM
-458 LIKREDSSIVPRGG
+458 IIKREDTSIVPRGG
-472 TVIEPGDK
+472 TVIESRDK
-480 LLFLAE
+480 LLFLTE
-486 KNDLL
+486 TDDLPKL
-491 KIKSLLGL
+491 KSILGL

>member
-1 LYFSINRFGEYSELN
+1 MNYPVEY
-16 YSIELILFGASLLLL
+16 ILFGASLLLL
-31 LSIIASKVASKL
+31 LSIIASKVASKV

-48 IIFIFVGMIAG
+48 IIFILVGIIAG

-68 DNAWA
+68 DDAWA

-84 IIFSGGLHSSWKR
+84 IIFSGGLHSSWR
-97 VSPVLWTGASLSTL
+97 QVRPVLWTGVSLSTI
-111 GVFLTAMLVGIFVH
+111 GVFLTAILVGLFVH
-125 FFFGFSILTA
+125 YFFDFSILTA

-146 AAAVFSVMGSS
+146 AAAVFSVMSSS
-157 GTKLKGSLKDLL
+157 GTQLKSSLKNLL

-190 ITNPEASVWSMIF
+190 ITNPEASVWSMVF
-203 LLIQQMVLG
+203 LLLQQMVLG
-212 IVIGFIMGKAIVF
+212 IVIGFVMGKAIVF
-225 KVNRLRL
+225 KVNKLRL
-232 DFEGLYPVLTLSLVI
+232 DYEGLYPVLTLSLVI
-247 FTYGLTASI
+247 FTYGLTATV

-265 IAGLM
+265 IAGLI
-270 MGGSEFVHK
+270 MGGSDFINK

-303 LVFPSRL
+303 LVFPSQL
-310 FPVVLAGV
+310 LPVMMVGI

-323 LIFIARPIGVFLSLP
+323 LIFVARPIGVFASLS
-338 FGKINFKEKTFI
+338 FGKTNMKEKTFI

-364 TFPLLAGVPKA
+364 TFPLLAGVPNA
-375 DILFNI
+375 DILFNL

-386 ITSVLIQG
+386 ITSVIIQG
-394 TTIPIVAKWLGVEA
+394 TTIPLVAKWLGVDA

-418 EFEFRYDSD
+418 EFEFSYDGNSQKIELVIPVD
-427 SEKTELTIPPGS
+427 SLAI
-439 EVVGKQVVELGLP
+439 GKQVVELGLP
-452 ESAIIM
+452 SSAIII
-458 LIKREDSSIVPRGG
+458 LIKRESSSIVPSGG

-486 KNDLL
+486 NNDIP
-491 KIKSLLGL
+491 KIKSIMGLQVA

>member
-1 LYFSINRFGEYSELN
+1 MD
-16 YSIELILFGASLLLL
+16 YSIEIILFGASVLLLFSVL
-31 LSIIASKVASKL
+31 ASKVASRL
-43 RVPAL
+43 SVPAL
-48 IIFIFVGMIAG
+48 LIFILVGMIAG

-68 DNAWA
+68 DDAWG

-84 IIFSGGLHSSWKR
+84 IIFSGGLHSSWKQVR
-97 VSPVLWTGASLSTL
+97 PVLWTGVSLSTI
-111 GVFLTAMLVGIFVH
+111 GVFLTAILVGLFVH
-125 FFFGFSILTA
+125 FFFDFSIMTA

-146 AAAVFSVMGSS
+146 AAAVFSVMSSS
-157 GTKLKGSLKDLL
+157 GTQLKGGLKNLL

-190 ITNPEASVWSMIF
+190 ITNPEASIWSMIF
-203 LLIQQMVLG
+203 LLVQQMVLG
-212 IVIGFIMGKAIVF
+212 IVIGFLMGKAIVF

-232 DFEGLYPVLTLSLVI
+232 DYEGLYPVLTLSLVV
-247 FTYGLTASI
+247 FTYGLTATV

-265 IAGLM
+265 IAGLI
-270 MGGSEFVHK
+270 MGGSDFINK

-303 LVFPSRL
+303 LVFPSQL
-310 FPVVLAGV
+310 LPVMMTGIF
-318 LISLF
+318 ISLF
-323 LIFIARPIGVFLSLP
+323 LIFIARPIGVFASLP
-338 FGKINFKEKTFI
+338 FGKINLKEKTFI

-375 DILFNI
+375 DILFNV

-394 TTIPIVAKWLGVEA
+394 TTIPLIAKWLGVNT
-408 PDTKTKTEHV
+408 PGTKAKTEHV
-418 EFEFRYDSD
+418 EFEFNYDGNSQKIELIIPVD
-427 SEKTELTIPPGS
+427 SLVI
-439 EVVGKQVVELGLP
+439 GKQVVELGLP
-452 ESAIIM
+452 SGARII
-458 LIKREDSSIVPRGG
+458 LIKREGTSIVPSGG
-472 TVIEPGDK
+472 TVIEASDK

-486 KNDLL
+486 NNDIP
-491 KIKSLLGL
+491 KIKSILGL

>member
-1 LYFSINRFGEYSELN
+1 MNYPIEY
-16 YSIELILFGASLLLL
+16 ILFGASLLLL
-31 LSIIASKVASKL
+31 LSILASKVASII

-48 IIFIFVGMIAG
+48 IIFILVGMAAG

-68 DNAWA
+68 DDAWV
-73 AQLLGVIALAF
+73 AQFLGVIALAF
-84 IIFSGGLHSSWKR
+84 IIFSGGLHSSWKS
-97 VSPVLWTGASLSTL
+97 VSPVLWTGVSLSTI
-111 GVFLTAMLVGIFVH
+111 GVFLTAILVGLFVH
-125 FFFGFSILTA
+125 YLLDFSILMA

-146 AAAVFSVMGSS
+146 AAAVFSVMSSS

-190 ITNPEASVWSMIF
+190 LTNPEASIWSMVL

-212 IVIGFIMGKAIVF
+212 IVIGLIMGKAIVF
-225 KVNRLRL
+225 TVNRLRL
-232 DFEGLYPVLTLSLVI
+232 NFEGLYPVLTLALVI

-265 IAGLM
+265 IAGLIL
-270 MGGSEFVHK
+270 GGSDFIHK

-310 FPVVLAGV
+310 LPIIVSGI

-394 TTIPIVAKWLGVEA
+394 TTIALAAKLLGVNA
-408 PDTKTKTEHV
+408 PETKTKTEHV
-418 EFEFRYDSD
+418 EFEFHYDENSQ
-427 SEKTELTIPPGS
+427 KTELVIPQNS
-439 EVVGKQVVELGLP
+439 EAIGKQLVELGLP
-452 ESAIIM
+452 DSAIIV
-458 LIKREDSSIVPRGG
+458 LIKREDKSIVPRGG
-472 TVIEPGDK
+472 TIIEPQDK
-480 LLFLAE
+480 LLILAE
-486 KNDLL
+486 NDDLP
-491 KIKSLLGL
+491 KIKSIFGI